1 MQTIQLYIED
11 QRVDLFKDESV
22 TITDTIKNAK
32 DIKNVFTAFT
42 QQFTLPASSTNNKIF
57 KHYYNYDIVQ
67 GFDARIRV
75 NASIKLNFND
85 YKLGKL
91 KLNSVELKNNKA
103 YSYKVVFFGSTVDLN
118 DLVGE
123 DQLSDLLFVEEKA
136 TGTNTSVVS
145 DELRDTSAT
154 FLTTVSAGDRV
165 KNESTSQFATITE
178 VVNNS
183 TLELDDDIFTS
194 SPVDYTIFLSPIY
207 GNEAVKAKLQLDPT
221 LEKNSLIVPL
231 ITHTKR
237 LYYDSSVN
245 IEADG
250 NLYWH
255 GGGGTH
261 DHGVEF
267 NDLKFAIRLNEI
279 IKAIENTYTVAN
291 GYPQNLVF
299 TDDFFSTSNDTFNN
313 LYMWMNRNL
322 GDVETSTSVDAFTFV
337 AQPFSG
343 GSTIEGVFG
352 DGPNINVNPYE
363 VKSFTV
369 DIELNTDL
377 VDYTVVLLQNGIAIY
392 SEARTAGDG
401 DFSFD
406 ETDIGVAANTLVGT
420 FNIQIQSDGAVD
432 FTDINVNVTG
442 DYEAPPFDTITPFN
456 IDVNTGALQTP
467 TIDTFDV
474 ALQMPEMKVL
484 DFLTGLA
491 KMFNLVFYLNNENEV
506 EVRTLDDGT
515 SDSYYNLPD
524 INTWDITK
532 YIDVSKSQVD
542 VALPFRSVTMSYKDL
557 KTFLALKHG
566 QLFNQP
572 WGAESWNEDTQTK
585 RIDGN
590 DYKIIPPFEHMK
602 FERLVDID
610 TNNDTTIQVGWS
622 VNESQSAYKGSPLL
636 FYPKHQTGVTITPIQ
651 WLVRSA
657 GGGSVTGEEIDNYII
672 PSNSENLTSLTNTR
686 NINFGPMVNEYAREI
701 FVDTLFTRFYYNY
714 ITNIFRENARL
725 IKFTAFLPLRI
736 ILNYKLNDYIIV
748 SGKRYRI
755 NSVKTNLLNNKT
767 ELELI
772 TT

>member
-1 MQTIQLYIED
+1 MQTIQLYIGD

-42 QQFTLPASSTNNKIF
+42 QQFTLPASSVNNKIF

-85 YKLGKL
+85 YKFGKL

-145 DELRDTSAT
+145 NQLKDTSAAFT
-154 FLTTVSAGDRV
+154 TTVSPGDRV

-178 VVNNS
+178 VVNIA

-237 LYYDSSVN
+237 LYYDSSAA
-245 IEADG
+245 IQGDG
-250 NLYWH
+250 NLYWN
-255 GGGGTH
+255 GGGAGAA

-291 GYPQNLVF
+291 GYPQDLVF
-299 TDDFFSTSNDTFNN
+299 SDDFFSTANDTFNN

-343 GSTIEGVFG
+343 GTMIEGVFG
-352 DGPNINVNPYE
+352 DGPNINVNPYQ
-363 VKSFTV
+363 VDSFEV
-369 DIELNTDL
+369 DIQLNTDL
-377 VDYTVVLLQNGIAIY
+377 VDYTLVLLKNGVEIY
-392 SEARTAGDG
+392 SQARTAGDG

-406 ETDIGVAANTLVGT
+406 EGDIGVAANTLQGT
-420 FNIQIQSDGAVD
+420 FNIQIQSDGQVD

-442 DYEAPPFDTITPFN
+442 DYEAPPFDTITPFD
-456 IDVNTGALQTP
+456 IDVYTGALQTP

-484 DFLTGLA
+484 DFFTGLA
-491 KMFNLVFYLNNENEV
+491 KMFN
-506 EVRTLDDGT
+506 
-515 SDSYYNLPD
+515 
-524 INTWDITK
+524 
-532 YIDVSKSQVD
+532 
-542 VALPFRSVTMSYKDL
+542 
-557 KTFLALKHG
+557 
-566 QLFNQP
+566 
-572 WGAESWNEDTQTK
+572 
-585 RIDGN
+585 
-590 DYKIIPPFEHMK
+590 
-602 FERLVDID
+602 
-610 TNNDTTIQVGWS
+610 
-622 VNESQSAYKGSPLL
+622 
-636 FYPKHQTGVTITPIQ
+636 
-651 WLVRSA
+651 
-657 GGGSVTGEEIDNYII
+657 
-672 PSNSENLTSLTNTR
+672 
-686 NINFGPMVNEYAREI
+686 
-701 FVDTLFTRFYYNY
+701 
-714 ITNIFRENARL
+714 
-725 IKFTAFLPLRI
+725 FLPQR
-736 ILNYKLNDYIIV
+736 
-748 SGKRYRI
+748 
-755 NSVKTNLLNNKT
+755 
-767 ELELI
+767 
-772 TT
+772 